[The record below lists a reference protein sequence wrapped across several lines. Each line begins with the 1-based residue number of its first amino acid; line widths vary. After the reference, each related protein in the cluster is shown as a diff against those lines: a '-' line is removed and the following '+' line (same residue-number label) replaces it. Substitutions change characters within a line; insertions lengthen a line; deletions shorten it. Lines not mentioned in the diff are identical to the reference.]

1 RLWVTSCSVSAAV
14 PVAGSAPPRQD
25 VSRTPGVASALG
37 PLDCANLAQGP
48 AAQAL
53 QGAALTSAARQP
65 CLRGTARFD
74 ARQTASV
81 AWERTRQG
89 VSELASVSAL
99 ATTATRRD
107 LSAQPLATL
116 VDALLR
122 MPLVCKEPERQA
134 LARLTEA
141 PVDACRNSGCLDE
154 FTSVLGKLH
163 APGPVR
169 CWRERVDLSLSDQFE
184 RFKPQVDHL
193 GVLDPPQ
200 HLPHVHAM
208 GCDFGSRRL
217 LGRLGISSA
226 FAKGAEDESRPEGLR
241 HLSAERRLSASC
253 AYEIVVPGRRF
264 PDMEFSGSLSATSGA
279 AETGFRPPA
288 PYNNNNNNNSN
299 NNNSKKQ

>member
-1 RLWVTSCSVSAAV
+1 
-14 PVAGSAPPRQD
+14 
-25 VSRTPGVASALG
+25 
-37 PLDCANLAQGP
+37 
-48 AAQAL
+48 
-53 QGAALTSAARQP
+53 
-65 CLRGTARFD
+65 
-74 ARQTASV
+74 
-81 AWERTRQG
+81 
-89 VSELASVSAL
+89 
-99 ATTATRRD
+99 
-107 LSAQPLATL
+107 
-116 VDALLR
+116 

-134 LARLTEA
+134 LARLEA
-141 PVDACRNSGCLDE
+141 IVAVLEEPLARLSRTQSGFSEGCLDE

-163 APGPVR
+163 
-169 CWRERVDLSLSDQFE
+169 
-184 RFKPQVDHL
+184 VDHL
-193 GVLDPPQ
+193 G
-200 HLPHVHAM
+200 
-208 GCDFGSRRL
+208 DFGSRRL